1 MIRYCRAW
9 QPIVQHLTAAG
20 VGMAVFGLLFAYAG
34 NSNLMVTIAGGM
46 GGSLLVY
53 LLAQLCSAGR
63 EKE

>member
-1 MIRYCRAW
+1 
-9 QPIVQHLTAAG
+9 VQHLTAAG